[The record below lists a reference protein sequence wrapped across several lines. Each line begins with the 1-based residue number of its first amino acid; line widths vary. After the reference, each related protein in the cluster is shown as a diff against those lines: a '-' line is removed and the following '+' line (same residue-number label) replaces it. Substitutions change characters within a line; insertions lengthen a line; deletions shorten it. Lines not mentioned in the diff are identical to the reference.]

1 MLQLDPVLLK
11 SVILLFPVIAAGI
24 AFIIERPGYYQRVG
38 LLLALLFTIP
48 YLFLLN
54 ILAEFAGWWIYH
66 DSANTWHGIPVE
78 VILGWSVFWGILLP
92 WICRTISVY
101 FTIAIALALD
111 LWLMPEMPGLF
122 VLGESWLIGEFI
134 GLLLILLP
142 SLVIFKLTTNRQQ
155 VLTRA
160 LIQSVIWGGWTV
172 FLIPEIA
179 LQLEGKSL
187 FDLFNMNA
195 GRVML
200 FLAGMSVS
208 MLIGYS
214 ALYEFAMT
222 GKGTPIPFDPPKRL
236 VTSGIYS
243 VVANPLQISTLLMMT
258 CIMLTYQGYIM
269 LLPIISLIL
278 YSEIFVRWHHSIDI
292 EKRFDSAWIE
302 YRRNVRNWIPVG
314 VF

>member
-78 VILGWSVFWGILLP
+78 VILGWSVLWGILLP

-122 VLGESWLIGEFI
+122 VLGEWWLIGEFI

-214 ALYEFAMT
+214 ALYEFAIT